1 MSLVRFI
8 SRITRY
14 ATVSTDDSVLIIGGF
29 TSGSP
34 TCLSTIAEYK
44 DGNLNEVGDLAGRPY
59 SHGSI
64 TSGSTTMIV
73 GGQPIYGPK

>member
-1 MSLVRFI
+1 M
-8 SRITRY
+8 
-14 ATVSTDDSVLIIGGF
+14 LIIGGF

-34 TCLSTIAEYK
+34 NSISTIAEYK
-44 DGNLNEVGDLAGRPY
+44 DGNWNEVGNMAGGRY

-64 TSGSTTMIV
+64 TSRSTTMIV